1 MNRQLPLGLQL
12 KASARFD
19 SFVSGPNQELIEQL
33 RTLSGNPVASFV
45 AYWGARGAGKTHLLH
60 ACCHRAAGKN
70 YPVACLDFLD
80 CNELPPQLLDSW
92 EQYSLICLD
101 NVQAI
106 AGNDAW
112 EEALFHLYNRI
123 REQQGSLVIS
133 ADCAPAQLP
142 INLPDLRTR
151 LGWGLTYQLQ
161 NLDDEQRLQ
170 VLRLRAQ
177 QRGCEMPEET
187 GRYLMKR
194 ISRDLPDLVS
204 LIDQLDEAS
213 LAEQRRLTVPFVKQV
228 LSL

>member
-1 MNRQLPLGLQL
+1 MSRQLPLGLQL
-12 KASARFD
+12 KASARFG
-19 SFVSGPNQELIEQL
+19 SFVSGPNQELVEQL
-33 RTLSGNPVASFV
+33 HKLSGNPRAFFLLC
-45 AYWGARGAGKTHLLH
+45 WGATGCGKTHLLH
-60 ACCHRAAGKN
+60 ACCHRAAEKD
-70 YPVACLDFLD
+70 YPVACLDLFD
-80 CNELPPQLLDSW
+80 CSDLPSQLLDGW
-92 EQYSLICLD
+92 EQYSLVCLD

-123 REQQGSLVIS
+123 REQQGSLVVT

-142 INLPDLRTR
+142 ITLPDLRTR

-187 GRYLMKR
+187 GRYLIKR

-204 LIDQLDEAS
+204 LIDRLDEAS